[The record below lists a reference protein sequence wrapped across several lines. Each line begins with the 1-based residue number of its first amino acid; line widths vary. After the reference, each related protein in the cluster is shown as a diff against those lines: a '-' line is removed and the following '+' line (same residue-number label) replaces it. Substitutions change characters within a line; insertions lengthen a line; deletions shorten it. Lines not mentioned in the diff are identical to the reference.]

1 MITITDPDKMIN
13 PNGVSPSP
21 QSIDSIELDVLY
33 RGSMPSVG
41 PMSSYNRLNIVGD
54 DIILTMTHGDNTY
67 PSQASESFN
76 LDDLGKTNK
85 KLEFARE
92 DQQIVNYMK
101 EYRKNF
107 AGSLI
112 LEAGLSVHSSKK
124 EREEIFYNPNNVKPC
139 DFAYLKFDIG
149 SWTGNT
155 SKWDFFLS
163 ISSES
168 LFSVPWNDREGM
180 RVLIQKLSEPLDN
193 LETQLALM
201 NPSEALKRARVLS
214 LFRQTEGYIF
224 SEKERATLRAFLED
238 SKAHPSPIVDDM
250 SIRTFDSSWTVDFKR
265 TVDLASR
272 TLAFDYSFFVEPGK
286 PGGKY
291 IAWIKKEV
299 KALGGSFI
307 TILRKPTDSS
317 GQSFSV
323 PMDYVLGIIVKE
335 EEFFNKNGKTFFDP
349 SLGRFRLLYQD
360 MMLGGRIPSI
370 QEIEAYTGYRLS

>member
-1 MITITDPDKMIN
+1 MITVAETSKMIN
-13 PNGVSPSP
+13 PAEAFPSP

-41 PMSSYNRLNIVGD
+41 PMSSYNRLSLVGD
-54 DIILTMTHGDNTY
+54 DIILTMTYGDNTY

-76 LDDLGKTNK
+76 LDDLGKPNK
-85 KLEFARE
+85 NLSFARE

-112 LEAGLSVHSSKK
+112 AEAGLSVHSSKK
-124 EREEIFYNPNNVKPC
+124 ELEEIFYNPNNVKPC

-149 SWTGNT
+149 SWTGTT

-163 ISSES
+163 ISSEP
-168 LFSVPWNDREGM
+168 LFSVLWNDREGM

-201 NPSEALKRARVLS
+201 NPSEAIKRARVLS

-238 SKAHPSPIVDDM
+238 SKANPSHIVDDM

-265 TVDLASR
+265 TIDLASR
-272 TLAFDYSFFVEPGK
+272 TLAFDYSFFVEPGE
-286 PGGKY
+286 PGDRY
-291 IAWIKKEV
+291 IATIKKKIES
-299 KALGGSFI
+299 LGGAFI
-307 TILRKPTDSS
+307 QILRKPTD
-317 GQSFSV
+317 GNDQNFSI
-323 PMDYVLGIIVKE
+323 PMDHVLGIIVKD
-335 EEFFNKNGKTFFDP
+335 EEFFNKNSKTFFDS
-349 SLGRFRLLYQD
+349 SLGRNRLLYQD

-370 QEIEAYTGYRLS
+370 QEIETYTGYHLS